1 MFTKKADREPTAFD
15 VPRGAPPPTPQSPSH
30 HGEHAAQ
37 SRQDAPSPR
46 STGPSGPS
54 HIGEDLTIVGNLV
67 SKGEVHIDGQIQ
79 GDLHAANVII
89 GESARITGGVV
100 ADEVIVRGGVSGSIR
115 GRRVVLQSS
124 SRVEGDV
131 FHQQL
136 AHDQARVPLSRAYI
150 PEEMARLAEAELDV
164 PDYAVLH
171 DAPPA
176 KRRTAS

>member
-1 MFTKKADREPTAFD
+1 MFTKKTDREPTAFD
-15 VPRGAPPPTPQSPSH
+15 LPRGVPPPTPSPQAH
-30 HGEHAAQ
+30 HAEPPPVTARPA
-37 SRQDAPSPR
+37 APSSR
-46 STGPSGPS
+46 PSGSSGAS

-89 GESARITGGVV
+89 GETARITGGIV

-136 AHDQARVPLSRAYI
+136 GIEQGAYFEGKSRRVADPLSGVN
-150 PEEMARLAEAELDV
+150 PPDV
-164 PDYAVLH
+164 GGHAGPGFPL
-171 DAPPA
+171 
-176 KRRTAS
+176 RGEG

>member
-1 MFTKKADREPTAFD
+1 MFTKKTDREPTAFD
-15 VPRGAPPPTPQSPSH
+15 MPRGVPPSAPPPHTHQADAPP
-30 HGEHAAQ
+30 AAP
-37 SRQDAPSPR
+37 RQAAPSPR
-46 STGPSGPS
+46 PGHAPAAS
-54 HIGEDLTIVGNLV
+54 HIGEDLTIVGNLI

-89 GESARITGGVV
+89 GETARVTGGIV

-136 AHDQARVPLSRAYI
+136 GIEQGAYFEGKSRRVADPLSGVSA
-150 PEEMARLAEAELDV
+150 PET
-164 PDYAVLH
+164 PG
-171 DAPPA
+171 PA
-176 KRRTAS
+176 GLGFPLRGQS

>member
-1 MFTKKADREPTAFD
+1 MFTKKTEPTAFD
-15 VPRGAPPPTPQSPSH
+15 VPRGVPPPAPQPQSHQSEPS
-30 HGEHAAQ
+30 AP
-37 SRQDAPSPR
+37 SRQAVPPPQPGVVR
-46 STGPSGPS
+46 SGAS
-54 HIGEDLTIVGNLV
+54 HIGEDLTIVGNLI

-89 GESARITGGVV
+89 GETARITGGVV

-136 AHDQARVPLSRAYI
+136 GIEQGAYFEGKSRRVADPMSGVSTPETPGPAGPGFPLRS
-150 PEEMARLAEAELDV
+150 E
-164 PDYAVLH
+164 
-171 DAPPA
+171 
-176 KRRTAS
+176 S

>member
-15 VPRGAPPPTPQSPSH
+15 VPRGSPPPTPQSPSH

-37 SRQDAPSPR
+37 PRQDAPSAR
-46 STGPSGPS
+46 STGQSGPS
-54 HIGEDLTIVGNLV
+54 HIGEDLTIIGNLV

-79 GDLHAANVII
+79 GDLHAANVLI
-89 GESARITGGVV
+89 GETARVTGGVV

-136 AHDQARVPLSRAYI
+136 GIEQGAYFEGKSRRVADPMSGVSTPDTSGPAGPGFPLRG
-150 PEEMARLAEAELDV
+150 ED
-164 PDYAVLH
+164 
-171 DAPPA
+171 
-176 KRRTAS
+176 

>member
-1 MFTKKADREPTAFD
+1 M
-15 VPRGAPPPTPQSPSH
+15 
-30 HGEHAAQ
+30 
-37 SRQDAPSPR
+37 
-46 STGPSGPS
+46 
-54 HIGEDLTIVGNLV
+54 TIVGNLF

-89 GESARITGGVV
+89 GETARITGGVV

-136 AHDQARVPLSRAYI
+136 GIEQGAYFEGKSRRVADPMSGVS
-150 PEEMARLAEAELDV
+150 V
-164 PDYAVLH
+164 PDTSG
-171 DAPPA
+171 PA
-176 KRRTAS
+176 GPGFPLRSES

>member
-1 MFTKKADREPTAFD
+1 MFTKKTDREPTAFD
-15 VPRGAPPPTPQSPSH
+15 VPRGAPPPTPHSPSH
-30 HGEHAAQ
+30 HGEHASP
-37 SRQDAPSPR
+37 SRQDAPSAR
-46 STGPSGPS
+46 SAGPSGPS

-79 GDLHAANVII
+79 GDLHAANVLI
-89 GESARITGGVV
+89 GETARITGGVV

-136 AHDQARVPLSRAYI
+136 GIEQGAYFEGKSRRVADPLSGVSAPDI
-150 PEEMARLAEAELDV
+150 PGHAGPGFPLRGEG
-164 PDYAVLH
+164 
-171 DAPPA
+171 
-176 KRRTAS
+176 

>member
-1 MFTKKADREPTAFD
+1 MFTKKADKEPTAFD
-15 VPRGAPPPTPQSPSH
+15 IPRGMPPPAPHAPSH
-30 HGEHAAQ
+30 QAEPSAT
-37 SRQDAPSPR
+37 SRPAAPSPR
-46 STGPSGPS
+46 PSVPAGAS

-89 GESARITGGVV
+89 GENARITGGIV

-136 AHDQARVPLSRAYI
+136 GIEQGAYFEGKSRRVADPLTGVSA
-150 PEEMARLAEAELDV
+150 PETSGFSGPGFPLNSD
-164 PDYAVLH
+164 
-171 DAPPA
+171 
-176 KRRTAS
+176 S